1 MAIKRYR
8 TAVFMLSVILLAGFA
23 AWFFFSTLGTSKAQ
37 TPSQTAVAVT
47 PDQSAVATTPD
58 PSQAEPDAAPAAA
71 QPQGGALPQAAEPL
85 DHIRISRQYFSRGGL
100 GSKAL
105 VTFTLRNDNDYAV
118 KDLEILCSFRSK
130 DGRYS
135 TERRRTIT
143 EIVNTRS
150 RRTFPHTLVGFVNIK
165 ASHAKCSLLTASRA

>member
-23 AWFFFSTLGTSKAQ
+23 AWFFFSTLSTSKAQ

-58 PSQAEPDAAPAAA
+58 PSQAEPDAAPAA